1 MRVASDAVTGK
12 LLEISWY
19 LCSVNPDSSFVY
31 VLSKQISVFS
41 SAIVQFRIG
50 VISSYPNVN

>member
-1 MRVASDAVTGK
+1 MLSLVNYWKFLGD
-12 LLEISWY
+12 
-19 LCSVNPDSSFVY
+19 CSVNPDSSFVY